1 MCAPDYVT
9 RLELYYDRCLDKLDF
24 KLPFRHFGLT
34 VEFETPVEFA
44 LHGEVRRFDFGLRA
58 VLQRYGFLAVT
69 NATLL
74 DRVRTCE
81 QRIEIFSFHTVWVE
95 TQGDT
100 VTMFW
105 PDPIDPV
112 QRKPRRSS
120 ILIVA
125 NAVAYLQAIKE
136 GCQRE

>member
-1 MCAPDYVT
+1 MCAPDYVA

-44 LHGEVRRFDFGLRA
+44 LHDEVRRFDFGLRA

-74 DRVRTCE
+74 DRVRTSE
-81 QRIEIFSFHTVWVE
+81 QRNILKYLVSTWSGSKLRG
-95 TQGDT
+95 T
-100 VTMFW
+100 
-105 PDPIDPV
+105 
-112 QRKPRRSS
+112 RSLCS
-120 ILIVA
+120 GLIL
-125 NAVAYLQAIKE
+125 
-136 GCQRE
+136 